1 MDPQWHLQLLWPYL
15 VISLDIIR
23 ICFLHQDHSFP
34 FSSLRCN
41 QVINF
46 LTHL

>member
-1 MDPQWHLQLLWPYL
+1 
-15 VISLDIIR
+15 
-23 ICFLHQDHSFP
+23 LHQDHSFL